1 MKKWWCIE
9 LLVSKYA
16 LDPSTATCRNR
27 PTSVNWCSVLY
38 TVASETGTLARFA
51 SSKSTSAVTCRSP
64 LANRIQPSAMR
75 WRVRRRPPARSL
87 ALTSCPEPPR
97 TASER
102 AMLRLSRTLLGSPL
116 LGRPLLGRPLLG
128 RPLLGQPLLGERGRR
143 KSDWHWLFL
152 DGLFLDGLFHHAP
165 IARPS
170 GGDCCGRN

>member
-75 WRVRRRPPARSL
+75 
-87 ALTSCPEPPR
+87 
-97 TASER
+97 
-102 AMLRLSRTLLGSPL
+102 RLSRTLLGS
-116 LGRPLLGRPLLG
+116 PLLGRPLLG

-152 DGLFLDGLFHHAP
+152 DGLFHHAP

-170 GGDCCGRN
+170 GGDCCGRNQYTTVFRVATAAPASRACGLCGCGIVGMRLCHAVPIC